1 MDPTLVEA
9 EQSTELSQ
17 FIQSLYKRREF
28 LQQQL
33 KKKEEKNC
41 HMETESTNVNHEDE
55 NENGQFEKIRQEI
68 GSVIQLLRTMPHF
81 EILQLSDEEF
91 FLVCALTSSNSAVTA
106 GLSNAGRRTLQHLSE
121 HYANLL
127 MHHLCT
133 NYGNMA
139 GTFRHPELVHLSE
152 SVTTEIPIT
161 EGSED
166 DKPMTKSVPIPIN
179 GTNDLAD
186 LKTKEIPITGD
197 VDMKEP
203 DEHQVADNQDQSPI
217 GRNIRQLMMAEL
229 EETSAKDNQQKSGNN
244 GKFLS
249 KSNPSSKSFASH
261 ATNIG
266 TTSTSMALSIK
277 SPKVGSQNSS
287 VAVPKASGQLA
298 LSKSTKSFRMTSRMP
313 SLDNA
318 TSKKSLARMYS
329 NQKAKKPPLPPL
341 PPKPSPSASFRRN
354 GPILGVNEAS
364 FRRNGPILGVNEGS
378 LKGVGSFREQ
388 IEEQKKY
395 LIPADRNSGPTNL
408 AVDNPTK
415 MITMLK
421 QGNFLD
427 LEPNPNAEELFY
439 EMDLC
444 NKFSIGEMKILRIQN
459 SAQTK
464 INEYYVFPGPISG
477 GATSR
482 VFHASPL
489 NAVDIDGK
497 PINQCVIIKSVML
510 ELLPAD
516 VLEDLKR
523 EQQFLE
529 VFRKIKH
536 NRHIIHL
543 FDEYEDKEKN
553 RLIFVLERGEEDL
566 MKRLQKL
573 RQQWFNENTKL
584 QVIEETI
591 KQILFQVV
599 AAVAEMHKTIIHLD
613 LKSDN
618 MLFVKKKEEEEMLKV
633 IDFGGSEFIQENME
647 STLDEREVANVCKL
661 RNTMWSD
668 DRYSSPEQMKLCGKK
683 KKKVEEGEEAEH
695 IYPVSSKSDI
705 WAIGM
710 MLIEFLLMTP
720 LFDIDP
726 VVIKRSKDQKNIY
739 NAVINL
745 NRSYYDAELVQKP
758 IETYKRYLKEI
769 KRNFPKFYKIIKAC
783 LQIDPYR
790 RPTARG
796 IENFMKGECDF
807 KWLTLKPCD
816 EGAAVKN

>member
-1 MDPTLVEA
+1 MFLGCCQINATNEKHTDKKTEKTPKKFQIGPIGLVNVTEEDQSERENPTL
-9 EQSTELSQ
+9 QSTKTLK
-17 FIQSLYKRREF
+17 IQDAKHFVE
-28 LQQQL
+28 QL
-33 KKKEEKNC
+33 RNPI
-41 HMETESTNVNHEDE
+41 TNLNSPYDPE
-55 NENGQFEKIRQEI
+55 NPITN
-68 GSVIQLLRTMPHF
+68 L
-81 EILQLSDEEF
+81 
-91 FLVCALTSSNSAVTA
+91 NS
-106 GLSNAGRRTLQHLSE
+106 RYDPDQ
-121 HYANLL
+121 
-127 MHHLCT
+127 
-133 NYGNMA
+133 
-139 GTFRHPELVHLSE
+139 
-152 SVTTEIPIT
+152 VTTEIPIA

-179 GTNDLAD
+179 GTNYQAD
-186 LKTKEIPITGD
+186 SKTKEIPITGD

-203 DEHQVADNQDQSPI
+203 SEHQVADNQEQSPI
-217 GRNIRQLMMAEL
+217 GGNIRQLMMAEL

-249 KSNPSSKSFASH
+249 KSNPSSKSFASR

-277 SPKVGSQNSS
+277 SPKVGSQNSL
-287 VAVPKASGQLA
+287 VAVPNASGQLA
-298 LSKSTKSFRMTSRMP
+298 LSKSYPPEKHHGISKFFKFSSSPPKQADPNFLSNINIRTKSFRMTSRMP

-329 NQKAKKPPLPPL
+329 NQKAKKPPLPPV

-364 FRRNGPILGVNEGS
+364 FRRNGPILGVNEASFRRNGPILGVNEGS
-378 LKGVGSFREQ
+378 LKLGSFREQ

-726 VVIKRSKDQKNIY
+726 VVIKRSNDQKNIY

-769 KRNFPKFYKIIKAC
+769 KRNFPNFYKIIKAC

>member
-1 MDPTLVEA
+1 MGLVNATEENQSERENPTH
-9 EQSTELSQ
+9 QSTKTLKIQDAQLFVKQ
-17 FIQSLYKRREF
+17 FQNPITSLNSRYEPG
-28 LQQQL
+28 QL
-33 KKKEEKNC
+33 
-41 HMETESTNVNHEDE
+41 
-55 NENGQFEKIRQEI
+55 
-68 GSVIQLLRTMPHF
+68 
-81 EILQLSDEEF
+81 
-91 FLVCALTSSNSAVTA
+91 
-106 GLSNAGRRTLQHLSE
+106 
-121 HYANLL
+121 
-127 MHHLCT
+127 
-133 NYGNMA
+133 
-139 GTFRHPELVHLSE
+139 
-152 SVTTEIPIT
+152 TTEIPIT

-166 DKPMTKSVPIPIN
+166 DKPVTKSIPIPIN
-179 GTNDLAD
+179 GTNYQSDLN
-186 LKTKEIPITGD
+186 TKEIPITGD

-203 DEHQVADNQDQSPI
+203 SEHQVADNHDQSPI
-217 GRNIRQLMMAEL
+217 GANGNIRQLMMVEL
-229 EETSAKDNQQKSGNN
+229 DETTKKDNQQKRGNN
-244 GKFLS
+244 DKFLS
-249 KSNPSSKSFASH
+249 KSSPSSKSFASR

-266 TTSTSMALSIK
+266 TTSSSMALSIK
-277 SPKVGSQNSS
+277 SPKDDSPNSL

-298 LSKSTKSFRMTSRMP
+298 LSKSYPQEKHHRISKFFKFSSSPPKQADPNFLSNINIKTKSFRMTSRMP

-329 NQKAKKPPLPPL
+329 NQKTKKPPLPPL

-364 FRRNGPILGVNEGS
+364 FRRNGPILGVNEASFRRNGPILGVNEGS
-378 LKGVGSFREQ
+378 LKAVGSFREQ

-510 ELLPAD
+510 ELLPPD

-633 IDFGGSEFIQENME
+633 IDFGGSEFIKANME
-647 STLDEREVANVCKL
+647 STLDERDVANVCKL

-668 DRYSSPEQMKLCGKK
+668 DRYSSPEQMKLCSKK
-683 KKKVEEGEEAEH
+683 KKKVEEGEEEEH

-745 NRSYYDAELVQKP
+745 NRSYYDAELVQEP

-796 IENFMKGECDF
+796 IANFMKGECDF

-816 EGAAVKN
+816 EGALVKN